1 MPDWKIQ
8 SLSDSLDRTSFDC
21 GVPKFND
28 WIRLR
33 AGQFERRDLSRTY
46 VATRANAI
54 VCCGY
59 YALSSHHVSYDALP
73 NDAAKGLPMIDLPVV
88 LLGRLAV
95 CQSCQ
100 GQGLGETLLV
110 DAMRR
115 VVQIAGKI
123 GIRALEVDAIDESA
137 TRFYLKYGF
146 RSLNDDKRHLFL
158 PMHEIRKL
166 KLPPFGST
174 DK

>member
-1 MPDWKIQ
+1 
-8 SLSDSLDRTSFDC
+8 
-21 GVPKFND
+21 
-28 WIRLR
+28 
-33 AGQFERRDLSRTY
+33 
-46 VATRANAI
+46 
-54 VCCGY
+54 
-59 YALSSHHVSYDALP
+59 
-73 NDAAKGLPMIDLPVV
+73 MIDMPVV

-100 GQGLGETLLV
+100 GKGLGETLLV

-115 VVQIAGKI
+115 VVHISDKI

-146 RSLNDDKRHLFL
+146 RALSNDARHLFL

-166 KLPPFGST
+166 KLPSF
-174 DK
+174 